1 MQLTQRTGAERCVLR
16 AVVVALAA
24 APLVALPGAA
34 GAQVAEVDTTHSVFY
49 EAPTRTHM
57 FVYTPS
63 GDLTV
68 SPWPWLDVS
77 GGWEADVVSGAS
89 VSTKAGGVYQA
100 SHAADVVS
108 TASVHDLRNMV
119 RGEATVKGEM
129 TSLTAGYAYSTEN
142 DYRSSSIHANAR
154 TDALQHNT
162 QFELSFAHN
171 WDGVCN
177 RVQDAGATSATL
189 FVALE
194 NSHGCFTADPT
205 RVTDAIGIDTF
216 ETSWGQSWTPIF
228 ETQLTYTAQ
237 LIQGFQS
244 DPYRSVILGEGI
256 KAQENVPD
264 ERAREA
270 LTARMAVYLRGLRA
284 ALRLS
289 ARGYYDTWAIRSGT
303 LEGEFEKSFGESL
316 RVMARGRLYSQTGA
330 VFWSDDY
337 TGGAPPLG
345 PRGQYFTGDR
355 ELSPFWSWLGGLR
368 AIWTIRPAQG
378 RILGFIDSLKLGL
391 SGSVTGFTYLQY
403 TLGGVPISDARA
415 YVGTLSLNVAF

>member
-1 MQLTQRTGAERCVLR
+1 MQLSGVERRVLR
-16 AVVVALAA
+16 AAPYLVGALIGA
-24 APLVALPGAA
+24 LVAVWPGLAR
-34 GAQVAEVDTTHSVFY
+34 AQVAEVDTTHTVFY

-68 SPWPWLDVS
+68 SPSSWLDVS

-89 VSTKAGGVYQA
+89 VSTKAGGLYQA

-108 TASVHDLRNMV
+108 TASVHDLRNMA
-119 RGEATVKGEM
+119 RGEATIKGEV

-162 QFELSFAHN
+162 QFELSFARN
-171 WDGVCN
+171 WDSVCN
-177 RVQDAGATSATL
+177 RVQDSASTSPTL
-189 FVALE
+189 WVALE
-194 NSHGCFTADPT
+194 NSQGCFTADPT

-237 LIQGFQS
+237 LVDGFQS
-244 DPYRSVILGEGI
+244 DPYRSVILGDGI
-256 KAQENVPD
+256 KAQEHVPD

-270 LTARMAVYLRGLRA
+270 LTARMALYLRGLRA

-303 LEGEFEKSFGESL
+303 LEAEFEKSFGESL

-368 AIWTIRPAQG
+368 AIWTIRPDHG
-378 RILGFIDSLKLGL
+378 RIIGFIESLKLGL
-391 SGSVTGFTYLQY
+391 SGNVTGYSYSQY